1 MIFLRNGPCI
11 GYIIDFYSLQGS
23 HSFRNF
29 RYGSPTNLIMRI
41 LERNVLHSMQKGSWE
56 TYHASTTCRFCVRN
70 ISTYLRRG
78 DDEVRNWPYVPLTL
92 NITPFITL
100 YRLHFR
106 VHGQNEEELT
116 SGYRNLKIAVIYN
129 WFSSKSKGSSSEQ
142 GPSYVAYGNS
152 ASQDTVRTLGISKS
166 INIFIGSHQ
175 LSPS

>member
-1 MIFLRNGPCI
+1 MVFLWNGSCI
-11 GYIIDFYSLQGS
+11 GYVIDLYSLQGS

-78 DDEVRNWPYVPLTL
+78 DEVGNWHYVPPTL
-92 NITPFITL
+92 DISLFITV

-116 SGYRNLKIAVIYN
+116 SGYRNLKNADICN
-129 WFSSKSKGSSSEQ
+129 WWSSKSKGSSAEQ

-152 ASQDTVRTLGISKS
+152 ASQDIVRTLGISKS
-166 INIFIGSHQ
+166 INIFTGSHQ
-175 LSPS
+175 LSLS

>member
-1 MIFLRNGPCI
+1 MIFFWNGSCI
-11 GYIIDFYSLQGS
+11 GYIIDLYSLQGR

-29 RYGSPTNLIMRI
+29 RYGSPTNPIMRI
-41 LERNVLHSMQKGSWE
+41 LERNVLHSTQKGSWE

-78 DDEVRNWPYVPLTL
+78 DDEVRNWNYVPPTL
-92 NITPFITL
+92 DITPFITF

-116 SGYRNLKIAVIYN
+116 SGYRNLKFADIHN
-129 WFSSKSKGSSSEQ
+129 WCSSKCKGSSAEQ

-152 ASQDTVRTLGISKS
+152 ASQDTVRTFGMSKS
-166 INIFIGSHQ
+166 INIFTGSHQ
-175 LSPS
+175 LSLF